1 MALNIAFFNNLGE
14 SILKYFNPNLRY
26 GRRITKNWFMMN
38 PTHFFL
44 AFFFYALFVLASY
57 AYKTYYASK
66 YKSDKGLVK
75 IKSSSSSKSKNPQLD
90 AILAKAV
97 PMYNMLQVLLSVVI
111 TLLTICAVRKRKFS
125 LFNNYVDFSKTN
137 IALCC
142 WLFYLNKLL
151 DFMDTILI
159 VLRKK
164 WNQFTFLH
172 VYHHISVFLIMW
184 INTSVGYDG
193 DIYYVITVNSI
204 VHFIMYLYYFLA
216 SMKFSI
222 PVFVKASVT
231 YIQIAQFIAII
242 FPSFCVLCLK
252 YNAYYPRKLVALS
265 FYYCMSL
272 LGLFV
277 HFAYNTYIK
286 PKKKV
291 A

>member
-1 MALNIAFFNNLGE
+1 MALNIAFINKLGE
-14 SILKYFNPNLRY
+14 SILSFFNPKLRY
-26 GRRITKNWFMMN
+26 GRRVTKNWFLMN
-38 PTHFFL
+38 PTHFFI
-44 AFFFYALFVLASY
+44 AFLFYVLFVLASY
-57 AYKTYYASK
+57 AYKNYYVSK
-66 YKSDKGLVK
+66 LKSDKGLAK
-75 IKSSSSSKSKNPQLD
+75 IKPSSSFKSKNPRLE
-90 AILAKAV
+90 AILAKAI
-97 PMYNMLQVLLSVVI
+97 PAYNLLQVLLSLVI
-111 TLLTICAVRKRKFS
+111 TVLTIYQVRKRKFS
-125 LFNNYVDFSKTN
+125 LIHNYVDFSKTN

-142 WLFYLNKLL
+142 WLFYLNKLF

-184 INTSVGYDG
+184 INASVGYDG

-216 SMKFSI
+216 SMKFHV

-231 YIQIAQFIAII
+231 YIQMIQFLAII
-242 FPSFCVLCLK
+242 CPAFCVLFLK
-252 YNAYYPRKLVALS
+252 YYSYYPIRLIGLS
-265 FYYCMSL
+265 FYYCISL
-272 LGLFV
+272 LILFV
-277 HFAYNTYIK
+277 HFAYNTYIR